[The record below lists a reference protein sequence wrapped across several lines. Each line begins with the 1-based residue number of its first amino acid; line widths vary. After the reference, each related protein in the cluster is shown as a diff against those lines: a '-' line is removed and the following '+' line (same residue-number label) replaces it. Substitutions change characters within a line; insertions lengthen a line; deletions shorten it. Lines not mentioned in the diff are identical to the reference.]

1 MQTRTILAALVA
13 APLLTGLG
21 FAFGPGLSTAATP
34 AAPSTSSAAAPTFNL
49 DLAHSHVLFRT
60 EHLGL
65 SYAHGRFNTF
75 GGKFE
80 LGDSPSIEIEI
91 DAASVDTQ
99 NEKRDSHLK
108 NADFL
113 NAGEFPKISFKST
126 KIESAGEDRY
136 TGTGKLTLLGKEQ
149 EVSFEAV
156 KVGEGD
162 SPWDDYRAGL
172 HASFTIK
179 RSDFGMNWGL
189 ESNSVG
195 DEILLEVSVE
205 GIRE

>member
-34 AAPSTSSAAAPTFNL
+34 VAPVTSTAAPTFNV

-60 EHLGL
+60 KHLGL

-75 GGKFE
+75 SGKFT

-113 NAGEFPKISFKST
+113 NAGEFPTISFKST
-126 KIESAGEDRY
+126 KIEATGEAEY
-136 TGTGKLTLLGKEQ
+136 TGTGKLTLLGKEKD
-149 EVSFEAV
+149 VSFTAI

-172 HASFTIK
+172 YATFTIK

-195 DEILLEVSVE
+195 DEIMLEVSIE